1 MLGRFCLLLV
11 ILFLCPISYVFGED
25 YTFTGE
31 IEGKVKVSAISQDW
45 GSITW
50 LIENGTV
57 VKKGTVVAKM
67 DPKRTQERLDGSKDD
82 LDRLNEELK
91 NNQKELEEA
100 FKEED
105 VAISQ
110 CVLERDLAKVKWEI
124 AKSGIY
130 GIELSRIQN
139 EIINAEIE
147 LDKKKL
153 AFTISKALFEKELEE
168 AQAFQQKKLDL
179 ETAEIEVELKKINL
193 AIKQRDKS
201 NLEKISKMELDVKE
215 IQLQKAEKNKL
226 NRTQKIKFDIQKKEE
241 NLINLNDSIKKNELR
256 LANLTLSAP
265 VDGIAKHRFNQGKLI
280 QVGDRTSKGYAVIDI
295 LYGEKKKNIIKV
307 DEKLILKFKINDV
320 AKIKI
325 LDTGEVLSGA
335 ITRISNTPKD
345 KNESLG
351 PVGRRV
357 SGYSGITIFEVEV
370 SFDDPQSKYMFGF
383 NTSVTFTK

>member
-1 MLGRFCLLLV
+1 M
-11 ILFLCPISYVFGED
+11 I
-25 YTFTGE
+25 
-31 IEGKVKVSAISQDW
+31 
-45 GSITW
+45 
-50 LIENGTV
+50 N
-57 VKKGTVVAKM
+57 
-67 DPKRTQERLDGSKDD
+67 LD
-82 LDRLNEELK
+82 
-91 NNQKELEEA
+91 KELE
-100 FKEED
+100 
-105 VAISQ
+105 
-110 CVLERDLAKVKWEI
+110 
-124 AKSGIY
+124 
-130 GIELSRIQN
+130 
-139 EIINAEIE
+139 
-147 LDKKKL
+147 
-153 AFTISKALFEKELEE
+153 
-168 AQAFQQKKLDL
+168 
-179 ETAEIEVELKKINL
+179 
-193 AIKQRDKS
+193 
-201 NLEKISKMELDVKE
+201 VKE

-226 NRTQKIKFDIQKKEE
+226 NRTQKIKFEIQKKEE

-256 LANLTLSAP
+256 LANLTLIAP

-295 LYGEKKKNIIKV
+295 LYGEKKKIIIKV

-320 AKIKI
+320 AKIKV